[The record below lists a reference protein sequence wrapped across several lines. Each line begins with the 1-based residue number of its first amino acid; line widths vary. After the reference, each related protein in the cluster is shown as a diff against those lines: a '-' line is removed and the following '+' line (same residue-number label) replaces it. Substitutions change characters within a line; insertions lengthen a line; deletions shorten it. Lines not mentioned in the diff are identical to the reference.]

1 MRRSSLL
8 ALLAALAVFAS
19 FAVVGTV
26 LANHLPANHNITTL
40 LAKGTLGV
48 PVKYN
53 VDDIK
58 VQTKAPVDVVVVDVT
73 FAPGASAGWHNH
85 PGPVFVVVQAGT
97 ISVWD
102 EACVKHQY
110 GPLSTE
116 GASFFEPGPA
126 GSLLVKNES
135 TTIGDDVH
143 IYATFL
149 VPVGT
154 SVLRTGT
161 AHLCGIEE

>member
-1 MRRSSLL
+1 MRRSSLF

-19 FAVVGTV
+19 FAVAGTV
-26 LANHLPANHNITTL
+26 FANHLPLNHNETTL
-40 LAKGTLGV
+40 LARGTLAG

-58 VQTKAPVDVVVVDVT
+58 VQTKADVDIVT
-73 FAPGASAGWHNH
+73 VAVRFPTGASAGWHNH
-85 PGPVFVVVQAGT
+85 PGPVFVVVLDGT

-110 GPLSTE
+110 ST
-116 GASFFEPGPA
+116 GQSFFEPGPA

-135 TTIGDDVH
+135 ASTEVH
-143 IYATFL
+143 IYATFI

-154 SVLRTGT
+154 QVLRTGT

>member
-1 MRRSSLL
+1 MRRSSLF

-26 LANHLPANHNITTL
+26 FATHLPTNHNVTTI
-40 LAKGTLGV
+40 LAKGTLAG

-53 VDDIK
+53 LGDTK
-58 VQTKAPVDVVVVDVT
+58 VQTKGSVDVVQVDVV
-73 FAPGASAGWHNH
+73 FGALASAGWHNH
-85 PGPVFVVVQAGT
+85 PGPVFVVVQSGT

-110 GPLSTE
+110 SAGQ
-116 GASFFEPGPA
+116 SFFEPGPTS
-126 GSLLVKNES
+126 SLLVKNES
-135 TTIGDDVH
+135 TTTDVH
-143 IYATFL
+143 IYATFI

-154 SVLRTGT
+154 TVLRTGT
-161 AHLCGIEE
+161 EHLCGIEE

>member
-1 MRRSSLL
+1 MRRSSLF
-8 ALLAALAVFAS
+8 AALAALAVFAS

-26 LANHLPANHNITTL
+26 LATHLPTNHNITTV
-40 LAKGTLGV
+40 LARGTLAG

-58 VQTKAPVDVVVVDVT
+58 VQTKAAVDVVTADVT
-73 FAPGASAGWHNH
+73 FGPLASAGWHKH
-85 PGPVFVVVQAGT
+85 PGPVFVVVQSGT

-102 EACVKHQY
+102 ESCVKHEY
-110 GPLSTE
+110 TVGD
-116 GASFFEPGPA
+116 SFFEPGPA
-126 GSLLVKNES
+126 ASLLVKNES
-135 TTIGDDVH
+135 ATTAVH
-143 IYATFL
+143 LYATFI

-154 SVLRTGT
+154 TVLRIGT